1 MSNSNTPIKVSDV
14 SLASRPLVAE
24 QIAALLT
31 AHNKLLV
38 AYSAE
43 KILAEEAGYLVLLG
57 PDNLVIGSIQV
68 KKVQWY
74 QAETCHLTVH
84 PAYRRQGFGTALKH
98 AAENEARALGAK
110 IAQCTVREDNI
121 ASRELSR
128 GAGWSEV
135 SAFRGDRGNM
145 VRVYQK
151 TL

>member
-1 MSNSNTPIKVSDV
+1 MTPIKLSDIPQD
-14 SLASRPLVAE
+14 SRLAVAE
-24 QIAALLT
+24 QIAANLT

-38 AYSAE
+38 AYTAE
-43 KILAEEAGYLVLLG
+43 KILADETTYLVLLG
-57 PDNLVIGSIQV
+57 SSDHLVIGSIQV
-68 KKVQWY
+68 RKVQWY

-98 AAENEARALGAK
+98 AAENQCGPRARRSPNARYATITRPAGNFR
-110 IAQCTVREDNI
+110 V
-121 ASRELSR
+121 

-135 SAFRGDRGNM
+135 SAFRGDRGNT

>member
-1 MSNSNTPIKVSDV
+1 MTPIKLSDIPQD
-14 SLASRPLVAE
+14 SRLAVAE
-24 QIAALLT
+24 QIAANLT

-38 AYSAE
+38 AYTAE
-43 KILAEEAGYLVLLG
+43 KILADETTYLVLLG
-57 PDNLVIGSIQV
+57 SSDHLVIGSIQV
-68 KKVQWY
+68 RKVQWY

-98 AAENEARALGAK
+98 AAEDQARASGAK
-110 IAQCTVREDNI
+110 IAQCTIRDDNT

-135 SAFRGDRGNM
+135 TAFRGDRGNT